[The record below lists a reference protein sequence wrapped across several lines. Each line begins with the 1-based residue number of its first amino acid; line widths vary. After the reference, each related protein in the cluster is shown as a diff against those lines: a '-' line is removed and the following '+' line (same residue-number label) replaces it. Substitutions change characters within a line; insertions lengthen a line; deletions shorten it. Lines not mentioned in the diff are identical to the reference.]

1 MSKLQFVVLQIVKPR
16 VSMDI
21 AMENMAEVE
30 SLIDTYGGEVVDR
43 SIQHRG
49 DPNPNTYVGGGKI
62 EWLKEVV
69 KEKGIDVIVLND
81 IVKSGQ
87 LFRLEQE
94 LWEVNRR
101 IIVWDRVGL
110 ILAIFDQHA
119 KTREAKLQIELARIK
134 HIGPR
139 IYGLGGTVLSKQG
152 AGIGTRGKGETNI
165 EYEKR
170 HIRRRVLQIEK
181 ELKQISTMQQARIN
195 RRQRQGV
202 STVALVGYTSAGK
215 TTLFNALTGKTKQ
228 ENPKLFTT
236 LDSVLGKMRL
246 PTMVQDVLVSDTIG
260 FIENLP
266 PFLIEA
272 FRSTLMESMQAD
284 VLLHVIDASDKKFAE
299 KIDIVKQIL
308 GDLPAS
314 QNALLVFS
322 KTDQI
327 DADTVADLRHEYLGR
342 QSIFVSAKTGDGL
355 DELQRQIT
363 QKLTSI
369 R

>member
-1 MSKLQFVVLQIVKPR
+1 MTSHKLKFVLLQIVKPR
-16 VSMDI
+16 ISMDI
-21 AMENMAEVE
+21 AVENMAEVE
-30 SLIDTYGGEVVDR
+30 SLVETYGGEVIDR

-49 DPNPNTYVGGGKI
+49 DPNPNTYIGGGKI

-69 KEKGIDVIVLND
+69 KEKKIDVIVLND

-94 LWEVNRR
+94 LWKVNRR

-181 ELKQISTMQQARIN
+181 ELAQISTMQQARIN

-284 VLLHVIDASDKKFAE
+284 VLLHVIDASDPKLSE
-299 KIDIVKQIL
+299 KIDIVKEIL

-314 QNALLVFS
+314 QNALLVLS
-322 KTDQI
+322 KSDMLTTAQKEQ
-327 DADTVADLRHEYLGR
+327 LRQDFLGT
-342 QSIFVSAKTGDGL
+342 QHVLVSATSGDGL
-355 DELQRQIT
+355 EELQRRIKD
-363 QKLTSI
+363 KLTA
-369 R
+369 